1 MCDFASH
8 AATLSVH
15 SVWLSCNSRTG
26 SAEGTQR
33 GDASRR
39 RWVARRDERLCI
51 ISDSVGY
58 LLYPCRAPHILNVL
72 YWAPVVTVFWK
83 GSKLASPRQV
93 LYSITI
99 LRYDMTVMNC
109 RLWNESMILF
119 PSVLVTFAAVIS
131 DSADR
136 YLPWPHWHWPHSF
149 PIQ

>member
-1 MCDFASH
+1 MHRLYIAGQVPTGARAQVSERGTEKRAMCDLASH
-8 AATLSVH
+8 AAILSVH

-93 LYSITI
+93 LYYDTTI
-99 LRYDMTVMNC
+99 RHDSDELQ
-109 RLWNESMILF
+109 
-119 PSVLVTFAAVIS
+119 AVE
-131 DSADR
+131 
-136 YLPWPHWHWPHSF
+136 
-149 PIQ
+149 